1 VVELGGEGL
10 VVREDEG
17 GALDGLDDLGHGE
30 GFAGAGDAEQ
40 DLVLLAGGETGD
52 EFADGS
58 GLVALGLVGGGEL
71 EVHLYR
77 IAKDRFEVRGTRFEG
92 KTEQL
97 AGVGVGAGTELWLV
111 RHGETEWS
119 AAGRHTSRTDLPLT
133 ERGRERAA
141 ALGKFLAGTKFAAV
155 LRSPMRR
162 ARETCEIAGFGDVA
176 VVDDGLRE
184 WDYGVYE
191 GRTTDEIQAE
201 IPGWSVWN
209 DPIVGGET
217 VEQVGARADGVIA
230 RALAAASSAYGGPT
244 FQNRD
249 PSAGSG
255 QVVGH
260 PDAAVNVALFGHA
273 HILRILAARWIGLE
287 ARGGEL
293 FALETGSVS
302 VLGWERETRV
312 ILRWNRGFEE

>member
-1 VVELGGEGL
+1 
-10 VVREDEG
+10 
-17 GALDGLDDLGHGE
+17 
-30 GFAGAGDAEQ
+30 
-40 DLVLLAGGETGD
+40 
-52 EFADGS
+52 
-58 GLVALGLVGGGEL
+58 
-71 EVHLYR
+71 
-77 IAKDRFEVRGTRFEG
+77 
-92 KTEQL
+92 
-97 AGVGVGAGTELWLV
+97 VGAGTELWLV
-111 RHGETEWS
+111 RHGETQWS
-119 AAGRHTSRTDLPLT
+119 AEGRHTSRTDLPLT

-230 RALAAASSAYGGPT
+230 RALAAGLIRLQRTHISESRPFGRLRASCGAPRCRGECGAVWSCAYSADSGGAV
-244 FQNRD
+244 D
-249 PSAGSG
+249 WAGG
-255 QVVGH
+255 AGWG
-260 PDAAVNVALFGHA
+260 AVCAGD
-273 HILRILAARWIGLE
+273 G
-287 ARGGEL
+287 
-293 FALETGSVS
+293 
-302 VLGWERETRV
+302 ERERAGV
-312 ILRWNRGFEE
+312 GAGDKR